1 MNKVL
6 LFMSVGL
13 VITLSA
19 CQSSG
24 KKATQEADEGNPFL
38 SEYTTPF
45 GVPPFDKIRI
55 TDYKPAF
62 LQGMEEEQQEI
73 EAICN
78 NPEAPTFENTIVA
91 MDRAGGLLRKV
102 SSVFY
107 GQNSANTSDEM
118 QALSREIS
126 PLLSKHGDDIALN
139 PKLFA
144 RLNAVY

>member
-13 VITLSA
+13 AITLNA

-24 KKATQEADEGNPFL
+24 EKAAQSGGDNPFL

-62 LQGMEEEQQEI
+62 LQGMEEEQKEK
-73 EAICN
+73 EEVEKADKK
-78 NPEAPTFENTIVA
+78 EE
-91 MDRAGGLLRKV
+91 
-102 SSVFY
+102 
-107 GQNSANTSDEM
+107 E
-118 QALSREIS
+118 QAAEEEQ
-126 PLLSKHGDDIALN
+126 
-139 PKLFA
+139 PKETD
-144 RLNAVY
+144 VPPV

>member
-13 VITLSA
+13 VITLNA

-24 KKATQEADEGNPFL
+24 EKVAQSGGDNPFL

-62 LQGMEEEQQEI
+62 LQGMEEEQKEI

-118 QALSREIS
+118 QAMGMIL
-126 PLLSKHGDDIALN
+126 H
-139 PKLFA
+139 
-144 RLNAVY
+144 